1 MSDDL
6 IETTVV
12 ELLVEQFVPDTLQT
26 EVERIE
32 LLTTNAPVELLS
44 SDGCDVITTEVPV
57 IELVTA
63 GEQGPPGPPGPAGP
77 AGAVI
82 ETRRAGSVISANTVV
97 YERDGLIFPLS
108 HNDTANVF
116 AVLGL
121 AVASGQPGAEIAVQ
135 RGASVSDAAWSWAF
149 GRVYLGQGG
158 ALTQTPPATGYQVLI
173 GFAAT
178 PTSINLS
185 IQDPIE
191 V

>member
-1 MSDDL
+1 MSDDVL
-6 IETTVV
+6 ETTVV
-12 ELLVEQFVPDTLQT
+12 ELIVEHAGSDALQS

-57 IELVTA
+57 VELVTG
-63 GEQGPPGPPGPAGP
+63 GEQGPPGPSGPPGS

-82 ETRRAGSVISANTVV
+82 ETRRAGVVISANTVV
-97 YERDGLIFPLS
+97 YERDGVIYPLS
-108 HNDTANVF
+108 HDDAANVF

-121 AVASGQPGAEIAVQ
+121 AVTSGQQGAEIAVQ
-135 RGASVSDAAWSWAF
+135 RGARVTDSAWSWTF

-158 ALTQTPPATGYQVLI
+158 ALTQSPPTTGHQVLI
-173 GFAAT
+173 GFAAS
-178 PTSINLS
+178 PDSINLS